1 MDKIFKE
8 IINKYH
14 PVQWLAKCVE
24 KERKRNSKAFDY
36 TKDLYNKTEFL
47 NILSDIVIRISQN
60 IKLNTKIPTDIEFEY
75 FFRGYIN
82 TEAFKT
88 KLIEKHG
95 LDAMPLIMH
104 EQIKFVDNKK
114 NILGRMIVLY
124 GKYEDEIKKATG
136 LSLNDLIVI
145 FFIIKSRYSEKNFYI
160 FQEDY
165 VSTYV
170 VDGLQQDKIENFLDY
185 FSITIKEY
193 RQKLKSLGIDKSKLN
208 SFRLIEKYPII
219 KIDKIGYI
227 VPNIDN
233 LMQSISSNLNIHL
246 LEQYQA
252 KGEGLKFNNLLGA
265 KFEDYVTELTKQN
278 FDNLK
283 SADSIVPKNSLN
295 SEFVIDCQDTSIVVE
310 VKKLTLKR
318 DTSFKDDI
326 EDFNN
331 ILERHLVKAFAQVET
346 TFNYVKNKNKIG
358 IIVIFDYINFPT
370 MINSYLKSKYPIY
383 YKKDKKGNVT
393 EGISLN
399 YPDNILIM
407 HIGSYE
413 ALMANSKQEII
424 KILSTHLE
432 KKYNEKGDIIFTISE
447 LEKKQENSFL
457 SKEFDNF
464 ASLKRLTNEGIVQE
478 EIKFSSFSKD
488 NKVKL

>member
-1 MDKIFKE
+1 MNKIFKDL
-8 IINKYH
+8 INKYH
-14 PVQWLAKCVE
+14 PIQWLAKCVE
-24 KERKRNSKAFDY
+24 KERIRKIKGYDY

-60 IKLNTKIPTDIEFEY
+60 SKLDTKIPTDIEFEY

-95 LDAMPLIMH
+95 LEAMPIIMH
-104 EQIKFVDNKK
+104 EQIKFVDNIK

-124 GKYEDEIKKATG
+124 GKYEEEIKEATG
-136 LSLNDLIVI
+136 LNINDLIVI
-145 FFIIKSRYSEKNFYI
+145 FFVIKGKYSNKKFYI
-160 FQEDY
+160 FQKDSI
-165 VSTYV
+165 STYV
-170 VDGLQQDKIENFLDY
+170 IDGLQEDKIEKFLNY

-193 RQKLKSLGIDKSKLN
+193 KQKLKSLGIDKSQLH

-219 KIDKIGYI
+219 KIEDRGYI
-227 VPNIDN
+227 VPNTDN

-246 LEQYQA
+246 LEHYQA
-252 KGEGLKFNNLLGA
+252 KGEGLKFNNMLGT

-295 SEFVIDCQDTSIVVE
+295 SEFVIDYQDTSIVVE

-318 DTSFKDDI
+318 DTTFQDNI
-326 EDFNN
+326 NEFNN

-346 TFNYVKNKNKIG
+346 TLNYVRNKNKIG

-370 MINSYLKSKYPIY
+370 MINSYLKNKYPTY
-383 YKKDKKGNVT
+383 DKKDKKGNVT
-393 EGISLN
+393 EEISLN

-413 ALMANSKQEII
+413 ALMSNSKQEII
-424 KILSTHLE
+424 QILSTHLDKGNKE
-432 KKYNEKGDIIFTISE
+432 RGDIIFTISE
-447 LEKKQENSFL
+447 LGKEQENIFL
-457 SKEFDNF
+457 SKAFDNF
-464 ASLKRLTNEGIVQE
+464 ASLKRLSKDNIVQE
-478 EIKFSSFSKD
+478 TIKFSNFSKPIQ
-488 NKVKL
+488 

>member
-1 MDKIFKE
+1 MNKIFKDL
-8 IINKYH
+8 INKYH
-14 PVQWLAKCVE
+14 PIQWLAKCIE
-24 KERKRNSKAFDY
+24 KERIKKDEGFDY

-60 IKLNTKIPTDIEFEY
+60 SKLDTKIPTDIEFEY

-95 LDAMPLIMH
+95 LEAMPIIMH
-104 EQIKFVDNKK
+104 EQIKFVDNIK

-124 GKYEDEIKKATG
+124 GKYEDEIKEATG
-136 LSLNDLIVI
+136 LNINDLIVI
-145 FFIIKSRYSEKNFYI
+145 FFVIKGKYSNKKFHI
-160 FQEDY
+160 FQKDSI
-165 VSTYV
+165 STYV
-170 VDGLQQDKIENFLDY
+170 IDGLQEDKIEKFLNY

-193 RQKLKSLGIDKSKLN
+193 KQKLKSLGIDKSQLH

-219 KIDKIGYI
+219 KIEDRGYI
-227 VPNIDN
+227 VPNTDN

-246 LEQYQA
+246 LEHYQA
-252 KGEGLKFNNLLGA
+252 KGEGLKFNNMLGT

-295 SEFVIDCQDTSIVVE
+295 SEFVIDYQDTSIVVE

-318 DTSFKDDI
+318 DTTFQDNI
-326 EDFNN
+326 NEFNN

-346 TFNYVKNKNKIG
+346 TLNYVRNKNKIG

-370 MINSYLKSKYPIY
+370 MINSYLKNKYPTY
-383 YKKDKKGNVT
+383 DKKDKKGNVT
-393 EGISLN
+393 EEISLN

-413 ALMANSKQEII
+413 ALMSNSKQEII
-424 KILSTHLE
+424 QILSTHLDKGN
-432 KKYNEKGDIIFTISE
+432 KKRGDIIFTLSE
-447 LEKKQENSFL
+447 LGKEQKNSFL
-457 SKEFDNF
+457 SKAFDNF
-464 ASLKRLTNEGIVQE
+464 ASLKRLSEDNIVQE
-478 EIKFSSFSKD
+478 TIKFSNFSKAIQ
-488 NKVKL
+488 

>member
-1 MDKIFKE
+1 MNKIFKDL
-8 IINKYH
+8 INKYH
-14 PVQWLAKCVE
+14 PIQWLAKCIE
-24 KERKRNSKAFDY
+24 KERIKKDEGFDY

-60 IKLNTKIPTDIEFEY
+60 SKLDTKIPTDIEFEY

-95 LDAMPLIMH
+95 LEAMPIIMH
-104 EQIKFVDNKK
+104 EQIKFVDNIK

-124 GKYEDEIKKATG
+124 GKYEDEIKEATG
-136 LSLNDLIVI
+136 LNINDLIVI
-145 FFIIKSRYSEKNFYI
+145 FFTIKGKYSNEKFHI
-160 FQEDY
+160 FQKENI
-165 VSTYV
+165 STYV
-170 VDGLQQDKIENFLDY
+170 IDGLQEDKIEKFLNY

-193 RQKLKSLGIDKSKLN
+193 KQKLKSLGIDKSQLH

-219 KIDKIGYI
+219 KIEDRGYI
-227 VPNIDN
+227 VPNTDN

-246 LEQYQA
+246 LEHYQA
-252 KGEGLKFNNLLGA
+252 NGEGLKFNNILGT

-278 FDNLK
+278 FDNLI

-295 SEFVIDCQDTSIVVE
+295 SEFVIDYQDVSIVVE

-318 DTSFKDDI
+318 DTTFQDNI
-326 EDFNN
+326 NEFNN

-346 TFNYVKNKNKIG
+346 TFNYVRNKNKIG

-370 MINSYLKSKYPIY
+370 MINSYLKNKYPTY
-383 YKKDKKGNVT
+383 NKKDQQGNIT
-393 EGISLN
+393 ETISLK

-424 KILSTHLE
+424 EILSSHIE
-432 KKYNEKGDIIFTISE
+432 KEYKERGDIIFTISE
-447 LEKKQENSFL
+447 LGKEQENSFL
-457 SKEFDNF
+457 SKAFDNF
-464 ASLKRLTNEGIVQE
+464 ASLKRLSKDNIVQE
-478 EIKFSSFSKD
+478 TIKFSNFSKPIQ
-488 NKVKL
+488 

>member
-1 MDKIFKE
+1 MNKIFKDL
-8 IINKYH
+8 INKYH
-14 PVQWLAKCVE
+14 PIQWLAKCIE
-24 KERKRNSKAFDY
+24 KERIRKNEGFDY

-60 IKLNTKIPTDIEFEY
+60 SKLDTKIPTDIEFED
-75 FFRGYIN
+75 FFIGYID

-95 LDAMPLIMH
+95 LEAMPIIMH
-104 EQIKFVDNKK
+104 EQIKFVDNIK

-124 GKYEDEIKKATG
+124 GKYEEEIKEATG
-136 LSLNDLIVI
+136 LNINDLIVI
-145 FFIIKSRYSEKNFYI
+145 FFVIKGKYSNKKFHI
-160 FQEDY
+160 FQKDSI
-165 VSTYV
+165 STYV
-170 VDGLQQDKIENFLDY
+170 IDGLQEDKIEKFLNY

-193 RQKLKSLGIDKSKLN
+193 KQKLKSLGIDKSQLH

-219 KIDKIGYI
+219 KIEDRGYI
-227 VPNIDN
+227 VPNTDN

-246 LEQYQA
+246 LEHYQA
-252 KGEGLKFNNLLGA
+252 KGEGLKFNNMLGT

-295 SEFVIDCQDTSIVVE
+295 SEFVIDYQDTSIVVE

-318 DTSFKDDI
+318 DTTFQDNI
-326 EDFNN
+326 NEFNN

-346 TFNYVKNKNKIG
+346 TLNYVRNKNKIG

-370 MINSYLKSKYPIY
+370 MINSYLKNKYPTY
-383 YKKDKKGNVT
+383 NKKDQQGNIT
-393 EGISLN
+393 ETISLK

-413 ALMANSKQEII
+413 ALMSNSKQEII
-424 KILSTHLE
+424 QILSTHLDKGN
-432 KKYNEKGDIIFTISE
+432 KKRGDIIFTLSE
-447 LEKKQENSFL
+447 LGKEQKNSFL
-457 SKEFDNF
+457 SKAFDNF
-464 ASLKRLTNEGIVQE
+464 ASLKRLSEDNIVQE
-478 EIKFSSFSKD
+478 TIKFSNFSKPIQ
-488 NKVKL
+488 

>member
-14 PVQWLAKCVE
+14 PIQWLAKCVE
-24 KERKRNSKAFDY
+24 KERIRKIKGYDY

-60 IKLNTKIPTDIEFEY
+60 SKLDTKIPTDIEFEY

-95 LDAMPLIMH
+95 LEAMPIIMH
-104 EQIKFVDNKK
+104 EQIKFVDNIK

-124 GKYEDEIKKATG
+124 GKYEEEIKEATG
-136 LSLNDLIVI
+136 LNINDLIVI
-145 FFIIKSRYSEKNFYI
+145 FFVIKGKYSNKKFHI
-160 FQEDY
+160 FQKDSI
-165 VSTYV
+165 STYV
-170 VDGLQQDKIENFLDY
+170 IDGLQEDKIEKFLNY

-193 RQKLKSLGIDKSKLN
+193 KQKLKSLGIDKSQLH

-219 KIDKIGYI
+219 KIEDRGYI
-227 VPNIDN
+227 VPNTDN

-246 LEQYQA
+246 LEHYQA
-252 KGEGLKFNNLLGA
+252 KGEGLKFNNMLGA

-278 FDNLK
+278 FDNLI
-283 SADSIVPKNSLN
+283 SAHSIVPKNSLN
-295 SEFVIDCQDTSIVVE
+295 SEFVIDYQDVSIVVE

-318 DTSFKDDI
+318 DTTFQDNI
-326 EDFNN
+326 NEFNN

-346 TFNYVKNKNKIG
+346 TLNYVRNKNKIG

-370 MINSYLKSKYPIY
+370 MINSYLKNKYPTY
-383 YKKDKKGNVT
+383 NKKDQQGNIT
-393 EGISLN
+393 ETISLK

-413 ALMANSKQEII
+413 ALMSNSNQEII
-424 KILSTHLE
+424 QILLTHLDKGNKE
-432 KKYNEKGDIIFTISE
+432 RGDILFTISE
-447 LEKKQENSFL
+447 LEKKQENIFL

-464 ASLKRLTNEGIVQE
+464 ASLKRLTNEGIIQE
-478 EIKFSSFSKD
+478 EIKFSNFSKD